1 MLFWEIVE
9 EVFRWRELEEVFFW
23 AVLVGVREVM
33 LYWEIVKEV
42 LQQSPQILSLVLGF
56 LVEGVLASLNQG
68 LLVRK
73 VEGEI
78 EGEIVVMMRVVLY
91 SLLQEVLPVREG
103 VVRGKEG
110 CSLPIPS
117 AFLVS
122 FPSKLV
128 HRGTVSVHIVCTVS
142 CRNQ

>member
-1 MLFWEIVE
+1 
-9 EVFRWRELEEVFFW
+9 
-23 AVLVGVREVM
+23 M

-42 LQQSPQILSLVLGF
+42 LQQSPLILSLVLGF
-56 LVEGVLASLNQG
+56 LVEGVLVSLIQG
-68 LLVRK
+68 LLVRE
-73 VEGEI
+73 VEGEM
-78 EGEIVVMMRVVLY
+78 VVMVRVVLY

-128 HRGTVSVHIVCTVS
+128 HRGTVSEHIVCTVS

>member
-9 EVFRWRELEEVFFW
+9 
-23 AVLVGVREVM
+23 
-33 LYWEIVKEV
+33 EV

-56 LVEGVLASLNQG
+56 LVEGVLVSLSQG
-68 LLVRK
+68 LLLRE

-78 EGEIVVMMRVVLY
+78 EGEMVVMMRVVLY
-91 SLLQEVLPVREG
+91 SLQEGLPVREG

-122 FPSKLV
+122 FPNKLV